1 MFSNTIVSQ
10 FIAIIV
16 IYIKY
21 IFQGFFPSRNLL
33 FFGYIRQ
40 EEIAKF
46 GYRSEMKVI

>member
-1 MFSNTIVSQ
+1 
-10 FIAIIV
+10 
-16 IYIKY
+16 
-21 IFQGFFPSRNLL
+21 LL